1 MSAKIR
7 KITVF
12 FSCFLKFKLL
22 ILGLRDLHGNKKFEI
37 EGNFINFKLGD
48 ENFFFDVLDFEEG
61 RARNFHKIR

>member
-22 ILGLRDLHGNKKFEI
+22 ILGLRGLHGNKKFEI

-48 ENFFFDVLDFEEG
+48 EKFFFDVLDFEEG
-61 RARNFHKIR
+61 GHEIFKK